1 MNPYENFK
9 FKPSFNRDWVN
20 GFEAEN
26 VEKPDYVKMF
36 SATEE
41 EKKSALENYLDRY
54 DKAVRDFKNKTS
66 LTSWDMDILMV
77 AAALQT
83 LRWAFISNDFGRF
96 DKASDADKAFK
107 NVGKNLENL
116 PFVPATIPKL
126 LSDHTVPYDAV
137 NYSENFSGESAGLSG
152 RNHRFKTLGHD
163 PLAGLIFGTANIA
176 TNTLT
181 VNDFSQIFPSYHVV
195 NQKIDGETDIFHVMK
210 WSGEL
215 LTENPKIIG
224 ASFIKQIIH
233 SGTDVFTK
241 QGLPVP
247 VINVISPETSKFSI
261 GEQIDIYSVTRGA
274 TLAIMINKIVEMC
287 HRAYFD
293 KNSDDEKLYEVRT
306 RKILTYSNT
315 MSSLLN
321 VGYVGVTRNFK
332 KLDIGGILVTL
343 WRILNDKKE
352 IEKIRLEFIQKT
364 LDNELKKEEDE
375 VNEKL
380 ARWGHKI

>member
-26 VEKPDYVKMF
+26 VEKPDYVKILTPT
-36 SATEE
+36 AE
-41 EKKSALENYLDRY
+41 EKAAAVQKYSAIYAKALD
-54 DKAVRDFKNKTS
+54 DFKNKTS

-83 LRWAFISNDFGRF
+83 LRWAFISNDVGRF

-176 TNTLT
+176 TSTLT

-195 NQKIDGETDIFHVMK
+195 NQKIDRKTDIFHILK
-210 WSGEL
+210 WTGDLMMNKPE
-215 LTENPKIIG
+215 IVG
-224 ASFIKQIIH
+224 AAFAKQIIH
-233 SGTDVFTK
+233 SGTDIFTK

-247 VINVISPETSKFSI
+247 VINVISPETSKFLI

-274 TLAIMINKIVEMC
+274 MLAILINKIVEMC

-321 VGYVGVTRNFK
+321 VGYVGLTGNFK

-380 ARWGHKI
+380 ARWGYKI